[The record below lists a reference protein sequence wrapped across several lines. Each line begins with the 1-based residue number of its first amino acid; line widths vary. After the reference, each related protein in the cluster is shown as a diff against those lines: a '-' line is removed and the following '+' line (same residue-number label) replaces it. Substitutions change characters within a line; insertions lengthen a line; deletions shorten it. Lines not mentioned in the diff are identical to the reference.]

1 MKILTNRGGGY
12 ILKNYYEIMVNDY
25 LLRFVKVGDE
35 WVCTL
40 PDWLMKDVANDRN

>member
-12 ILKNYYEIMVNDY
+12 ILYIEIKVGDY
-25 LLRFVKVGDE
+25 ILRFVKDGDD

-40 PDWLMKDVANDRN
+40 PDWLMREIDDRN